1 MPNIDCSVSATAA
14 HACARGG
21 GEKQD
26 SGGEGAVNTKKKR
39 PGRIEQFPLSVIR
52 GVVDFYN
59 NTRKQ
64 YGAKIRECRTL
75 TEGPRAK
82 AIRARL
88 AEHGVDLVYE
98 AIVKAAKSDWCN
110 GRTDSNKR
118 GPVDIDWIF
127 TKSYFDRLI
136 DGRYDNR
143 TGQSN
148 DATQGREHQGDGSGW
163 GGKGW

>member
-1 MPNIDCSVSATAA
+1 M
-14 HACARGG
+14 
-21 GEKQD
+21 
-26 SGGEGAVNTKKKR
+26 
-39 PGRIEQFPLSVIR
+39 SVIR
-52 GVVDFYN
+52 NVVDFYN

-88 AEHGVDLVYE
+88 AEHGADLVYE
-98 AIVKAAKSDWCN
+98 AIVKAAQSDWCN
-110 GRTDSNKR
+110 GRTESNKR

-127 TKSYFDRLI
+127 TKSYFDRLV

-143 TGQSN
+143 AGQTS
-148 DATQGREHQGDGSGW
+148 DATQGRNNMTTGTLYELARKLREQGEQNLLTQNSNS
-163 GGKGW
+163 K